1 VEYLLL
7 GGKTILPAFSDGVY
21 PDGSES
27 DVPQGNTEFWGNLI
41 TDLREEYTGNLI
53 WVTNV
58 GQTMDPLPGFIG
70 KFDQILIIVDSP
82 LSSESPNSVDEI
94 SANFNYIVDYLIY
107 EVHRSTQKPIILAF
121 GYPSVKSSSQ
131 GCLLVDDL
139 CTNDGLFLDE
149 ELSSYPFDAN
159 EQALIYNAIFPV
171 TASRDWI
178 QGILIRGFEPYL
190 WHENRTS
197 SINNKPAEEVIR
209 YWFSGL
215 LPE

>member
-1 VEYLLL
+1 
-7 GGKTILPAFSDGVY
+7 
-21 PDGSES
+21 
-27 DVPQGNTEFWGNLI
+27 
-41 TDLREEYTGNLI
+41 
-53 WVTNV
+53 
-58 GQTMDPLPGFIG
+58 
-70 KFDQILIIVDSP
+70 
-82 LSSESPNSVDEI
+82 
-94 SANFNYIVDYLIY
+94 
-107 EVHRSTQKPIILAF
+107 
-121 GYPSVKSSSQ
+121 VKSSSQ